1 VEGHG
6 ACSRY
11 HMEEKIGQ
19 VRCPTLVTWG
29 TEDPFASPQ
38 AEVVSRHIRGSRL
51 APIVG
56 GTVALVDE
64 MPDAF
69 ARLVLDFLRE

>member
-1 VEGHG
+1 
-6 ACSRY
+6 
-11 HMEEKIGQ
+11 M
-19 VRCPTLVTWG
+19 
-29 TEDPFASPQ
+29 
-38 AEVVSRHIRGSRL
+38 

-69 ARLVLDFLRE
+69 ARIVLEFLRA